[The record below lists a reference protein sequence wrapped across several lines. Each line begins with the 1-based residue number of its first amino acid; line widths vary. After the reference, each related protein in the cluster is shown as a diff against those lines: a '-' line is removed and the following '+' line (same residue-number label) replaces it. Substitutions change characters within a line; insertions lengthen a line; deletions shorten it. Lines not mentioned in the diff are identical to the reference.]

1 MHTSHIVRRAMDYME
16 EFLDEPLDLSDIA
29 KTAGVSVAHLYRV
42 FYSLTGHPVKEYIR
56 KRRTSEAA
64 GLLRTTDLGAM
75 DIAIRCGFE
84 TYRAFLKA
92 FKRYTGLT
100 PTEYRDA
107 KSFFSF
113 ERLPLEDSGT
123 SHERQVFGQ
132 HTHSDIRIVRLPPR
146 KGIGYLHVSERED
159 GLEEDA
165 LKRFRACLAARGQ
178 ELCDM
183 SVFGWNVDLDEGR
196 PLFGYQL
203 LAPDIPF
210 GPGGIVHPELKPVD
224 LQGGVYASCRARALS
239 AEQIVGDWN
248 RLYSGWLPGSRFEP
262 ASERLFEQFV
272 FKGDQIMQV
281 HLYLPVVRSRKT
293 QPIEIVEL
301 KPVDVLAF
309 RAEGSGSIIRADQ
322 AAIEWLK
329 SSGWDG
335 DDGFAVFMSWR
346 KATTDDEPSACEV
359 FIALPQGYRR
369 SPVDT
374 GRLTRL
380 DGGLYACLASE
391 AGGTMTGV
399 LANLNRW
406 LEASADYSPDA
417 GRSWLIRYLPQSNGS
432 TQLSGSRSRSNAFC
446 CVPITRLHG

>member
-1 MHTSHIVRRAMDYME
+1 MHTSDIVRRAMDYME
-16 EFLDEPLDLSDIA
+16 ELLDEPLDLSDIA

-64 GLLRTTDLGAM
+64 GLLRTTDMGAM
-75 DIAIRCGFE
+75 DIAILCGFE
-84 TYRAFLKA
+84 SYRAFLKA
-92 FKRYTGLT
+92 FKQYTGLT
-100 PTEYRDA
+100 PIEYRDA
-107 KSFFSF
+107 ESFFSF
-113 ERLPLEDSGT
+113 ERLPLEDNGT
-123 SHERQVFGQ
+123 SHEKQVSGQ
-132 HTHSDIRIVRLPPR
+132 HAHSDIRIVRLPPR
-146 KGIGYLHVSERED
+146 KGVGFLHVSERED

-165 LKRFRACLAARGQ
+165 LNRFRACLAARGQ

-183 SVFGWNVDLDEGR
+183 SVFGWNVELDEGM

-210 GPGGIVHPELKPVD
+210 VPGGVAHPELRPVE

-239 AEQIVGDWN
+239 AEQIVEDWN

-262 ASERLFEQFV
+262 GSDRLFEQYV
-272 FKGDQIMQV
+272 FKGDQVMQV

-309 RAEGSGSIIRADQ
+309 RAEGPGSIIRADQ
-322 AAIEWLK
+322 AAVEWLK

-335 DDGFAVFMSWR
+335 GDGFEVFMSWW
-346 KATTDDEPSACEV
+346 KGAADDEPSACEV
-359 FIALPQGYRR
+359 FIALPEGYTR
-369 SPVDT
+369 SPADND
-374 GRLTRL
+374 RLTRL

-391 AGGTMTGV
+391 AGGTMSGV
-399 LANLNRW
+399 LAVLERW

-417 GRSWLIRYLPQSNGS
+417 GRSWFIHYLPRSNGP
-432 TQLSGSRSRSNAFC
+432 TQLSSSRSNAFC
-446 CVPITRLHG
+446 CVPITGPNG

>member
-1 MHTSHIVRRAMDYME
+1 MHTSDIVRRAMDYME

-64 GLLRTTDLGAM
+64 GLLRTTDMGAM
-75 DIAIRCGFE
+75 DIAIQCGFE

-92 FKRYTGLT
+92 FKQYTGLT

-107 KSFFSF
+107 ESFFSF
-113 ERLPLEDSGT
+113 ERLPLEDNGT
-123 SHERQVFGQ
+123 SHEKQVFGQ
-132 HTHSDIRIVRLPPR
+132 HAHSDIRIVRLPPR
-146 KGIGYLHVSERED
+146 KGVGFLHVSERED

-165 LKRFRACLAARGQ
+165 LNRFRACLAARGQ
-178 ELCDM
+178 ELRDM
-183 SVFGWNVDLDEGR
+183 SVFGWNVDLDEGM

-210 GPGGIVHPELKPVD
+210 VPGVVAHPELRPIE

-239 AEQIVGDWN
+239 AEQIVEDWN

-262 ASERLFEQFV
+262 GSDRLFEQYV
-272 FKGDQIMQV
+272 FKGDQVMQV

-322 AAIEWLK
+322 AAVEWLK

-335 DDGFAVFMSWR
+335 GDGFEVFMSWR
-346 KATTDDEPSACEV
+346 KGATDDEPSACEV
-359 FIALPQGYRR
+359 FIALPEGYTR
-369 SPVDT
+369 SPADND
-374 GRLTRL
+374 RLTRL

-391 AGGTMTGV
+391 AGGTMSGV
-399 LANLNRW
+399 LAVLERW

-417 GRSWLIRYLPQSNGS
+417 GRSWFIHYLPRSNEP
-432 TQLSGSRSRSNAFC
+432 TQLSSSQSNAFC
-446 CVPITRLHG
+446 CVPITGPNG